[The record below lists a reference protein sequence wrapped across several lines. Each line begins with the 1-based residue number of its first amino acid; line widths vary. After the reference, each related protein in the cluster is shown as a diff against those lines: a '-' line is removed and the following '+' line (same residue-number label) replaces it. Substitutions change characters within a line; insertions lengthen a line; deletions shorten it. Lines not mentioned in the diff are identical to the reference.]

1 MPCGKKNY
9 LKFGASAAPEGKK
22 KFSFIAGVLLAL
34 LPKCPFCIMAYSG
47 TVILCGRDTVIESRY
62 NHYSMISIAVTALV
76 CALIIAGIVL
86 NYRDQRTK
94 YALILSGLGIL
105 MILNSVIRSGGQELY
120 YLGVAIVF
128 LAVWLNGNLLS
139 ILKKFKNTH
148 GKITTENAS
157 GCS

>member
-9 LKFGASAAPEGKK
+9 LKFGESAIPGGKK

-47 TVILCGRDTVIESRY
+47 TVMLCGRDTFIESRY
-62 NHYSMISIAVTALV
+62 NHYSTVSVFITALF
-76 CALIIAGIVL
+76 CTLIIAGIIL

-94 YALILSGLGIL
+94 YALILSGMGIL
-105 MILNSVIRSGGQELY
+105 MILNSVIRNGGQELY
-120 YLGVAIVF
+120 YLGVSVVF
-128 LAVWLNGNLLS
+128 LAIWLNGSLLS

-148 GKITTENAS
+148 GRVTENAS